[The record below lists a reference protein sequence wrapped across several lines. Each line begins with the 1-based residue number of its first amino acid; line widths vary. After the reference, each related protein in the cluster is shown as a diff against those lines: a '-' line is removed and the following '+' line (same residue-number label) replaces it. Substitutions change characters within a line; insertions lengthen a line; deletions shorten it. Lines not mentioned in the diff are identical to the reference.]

1 MNLSSSSRPST
12 KLLSDLALIREKLQA
27 VEDAPYPTVDKINP
41 LRKIDQH
48 LSLRLLDYLSAELN
62 MPLALPKD
70 FPEPEEK
77 DFQDEVP
84 F

>member
-1 MNLSSSSRPST
+1 MYSSSKPST

-27 VEDAPYPTVDKINP
+27 VENSPYPTVDKINP

-48 LSLRLLDYLSAELN
+48 LSLRLLDYLSSELN
-62 MPLALPKD
+62 MPLALPND
-70 FPEPEEK
+70 FPNSEETESE
-77 DFQDEVP
+77 DDVP

>member
-1 MNLSSSSRPST
+1 MYSSSKPST

-27 VEDAPYPTVDKINP
+27 VEDSPHPTVDKINP

-48 LSLRLLDYLSAELN
+48 LYLRLLDYLSSELN
-62 MPLALPKD
+62 MPLALPND
-70 FPEPEEK
+70 FPNSEETEIE
-77 DFQDEVP
+77 DDVP

>member
-1 MNLSSSSRPST
+1 MYTSSKPST

-27 VEDAPYPTVDKINP
+27 VEDSPHPTVDKINP

-48 LSLRLLDYLSAELN
+48 LSLRLLDYLSSELN
-62 MPLALPKD
+62 MPLALPND
-70 FPEPEEK
+70 FPNSEETEIE
-77 DFQDEVP
+77 DDVP

>member
-1 MNLSSSSRPST
+1 MHSSSKPST
-12 KLLSDLALIREKLQA
+12 RLLSDLALIREKLQA
-27 VEDAPYPTVDKINP
+27 VEDSPYPTVDKINP

-48 LSLRLLDYLSAELN
+48 LSLRLLDYLSSELN

-70 FPEPEEK
+70 YPDPEET
-77 DFQDEVP
+77 DSQDDEVP

>member
-1 MNLSSSSRPST
+1 MHLSSSKPST

-27 VEDAPYPTVDKINP
+27 VEDSPYPTVDKINP

-48 LSLRLLDYLSAELN
+48 LSLRLLDYLSSELN

-70 FPEPEEK
+70 FPNLEETESE
-77 DFQDEVP
+77 DDVP

>member
-1 MNLSSSSRPST
+1 MYSSSKPST

-27 VEDAPYPTVDKINP
+27 VEDSPHPTVDKINP

-48 LSLRLLDYLSAELN
+48 LSLRLLDYLSSELN
-62 MPLALPKD
+62 MPLALPNN
-70 FPEPEEK
+70 FPNSEETEIE
-77 DFQDEVP
+77 DDVP

>member
-1 MNLSSSSRPST
+1 MYSSSKPST

-27 VEDAPYPTVDKINP
+27 VEDSPHPTVDKINP

-48 LSLRLLDYLSAELN
+48 LSLRLLDYLSSELN
-62 MPLALPKD
+62 MPLALPND
-70 FPEPEEK
+70 FPNSEETEIE
-77 DFQDEVP
+77 DDVP

>member
-1 MNLSSSSRPST
+1 MYLSSSKPST
-12 KLLSDLALIREKLQA
+12 KLLSDLALIRQKLQA
-27 VEDAPYPTVDKINP
+27 IEDSPHPTVDKISP

-48 LSLRLLDYLSAELN
+48 LSLRLLDYLSSELN

-70 FPEPEEK
+70 FPHPEET
-77 DFQDEVP
+77 DAEDEVP

>member
-1 MNLSSSSRPST
+1 MYSSSKPST

-27 VEDAPYPTVDKINP
+27 VEDSPHPTVDKINP

-48 LSLRLLDYLSAELN
+48 LSLRLLDYLSSELN
-62 MPLALPKD
+62 MPLALPND
-70 FPEPEEK
+70 FPNSEETEFE
-77 DFQDEVP
+77 DDVP